1 MTPSLKYV
9 SEKVELSQLCPVQAK
24 LRVDDETHVVS
35 RSFEIDKIWI
45 FTDSGF
51 VNEGDA
57 DLKISLWHNWLI
69 FLCTTHLI
77 TVSLRLK
84 ICLAVMFE
92 LAQIKTSCGI

>member
-51 VNEGDA
+51 VNEGYA
-57 DLKISLWHNWLI
+57 DLKISLWLI